1 MEELKQLI
9 SERSL
14 EHIAIIMD
22 GNGRWATQKGE
33 DRSFGHRYGSERVI
47 EIAQICSDLGIKV
60 LSIYAFSTEN
70 WKRPEKEVV
79 SIFSLLNKF
88 ISRELDTMMQKNI
101 KLNIMGDV
109 TKLPMINRKAV
120 LHAVN
125 KTEKNTGLILNIGLN
140 YGSRDE
146 LSKAFKD
153 IYKLIEDG
161 SLRLEDVNEDIISQN
176 LFTGKLPDPDIL
188 IRTGG
193 EKRVSN
199 FMLYQIAYSEF
210 YFIDT
215 LWPDFISKNLLEIL
229 RDFFKRDRRYGGVN
243 AN

>member
-120 LHAVN
+120 LYAVN

-176 LFTGKLPDPDIL
+176 LFTGNLPDPDIL